1 MKVPCVT
8 TGPHWHGR
16 VCDASPHIER
26 RVSPRLVR
34 GQAAAPQQGWPW
46 RGKQAHR
53 AGCRLAARAGTRA
66 AWVRHAF
73 MHPGRAHRAIGI
85 APGFPNACGG
95 QDARRAGAFRQALQ
109 VPRVRDTP
117 ESARHTHVHPHS
129 LAGERHGVLV
139 QPSSL
144 QCTKLVL
151 SASVRAG
158 PARLPQHAPQPVAC

>member
-8 TGPHWHGR
+8 TGSHW

-26 RVSPRLVR
+26 LTASRRRVSPRTGGGASAGLAVA
-34 GQAAAPQQGWPW
+34 GQ
-46 RGKQAHR
+46 QAHR

-85 APGFPNACGG
+85 APGFQSSCGG

-109 VPRVRDTP
+109 VLRVRDIP
-117 ESARHTHVHPHS
+117 ESACRTHAHPHS

-151 SASVRAG
+151 SASVRAR